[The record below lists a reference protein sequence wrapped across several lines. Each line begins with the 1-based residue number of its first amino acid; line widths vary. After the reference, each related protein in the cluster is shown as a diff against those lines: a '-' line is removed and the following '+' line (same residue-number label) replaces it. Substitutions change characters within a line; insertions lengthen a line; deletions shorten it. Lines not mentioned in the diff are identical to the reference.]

1 MMENSKELEFPEGQE
16 GVRGLESAS
25 RILMTRGSLYAYLIY
40 ILFLDKVKKLFHLG
54 VNLKRA
60 TINAVDVNSLS
71 ELNNGLGDL
80 TWSQNLGD
88 QVLSS
93 KNDTFFVSNEI
104 NALYTIYEFKEN
116 DRIRLM
122 RFQSNQLLDETDI
135 NIGEKMDWI
144 VISKYILYK
153 KNDCYPNC
161 RILIFYNSFLL
172 STMSLYLELTSD
184 VYMFK
189 STFNKSLVEHLNP
202 DYVFEFRVE
211 RFLF

>member
-1 MMENSKELEFPEGQE
+1 MENSKELEFPEGQE

-135 NIGEKMDWI
+135 NIGEKW
-144 VISKYILYK
+144 
-153 KNDCYPNC
+153 
-161 RILIFYNSFLL
+161 
-172 STMSLYLELTSD
+172 TG
-184 VYMFK
+184 
-189 STFNKSLVEHLNP
+189 
-202 DYVFEFRVE
+202 
-211 RFLF
+211 